1 MYLLSYL
8 HRFARSCF
16 SLCYLSL
23 VLSVSPSRAF
33 RWILALF
40 PSHAHFLRV
49 QSPASRDKA
58 AANKSDLKPLD
69 VVHVRTRFALVHSRP
84 PFSTGDD
91 ASPPARA
98 LDAVKSC
105 FRSRCVAVSRG
116 YKVETRII
124 ACTFVPVLLLA
135 DIEISPR
142 CITRRLAYVT

>member
-8 HRFARSCF
+8 LASLALISLFAVFLSP
-16 SLCYLSL
+16 SLSPSPSF
-23 VLSVSPSRAF
+23 SVSPSRVF

-49 QSPASRDKA
+49 QSPGSRDKA

-84 PFSTGDD
+84 PFSTRDD
-91 ASPPARA
+91 ARPPARA

-105 FRSRCVAVSRG
+105 FRSRCVAVSQG
-116 YKVETRII
+116 YKVQACII
-124 ACTFVPVLLLA
+124 ACTRVSVLLPA
-135 DIEISPR
+135 DVEIAP
-142 CITRRLAYVT
+142 